1 MFKQVPKFLLFKWCH
16 FARSCSCC
24 GLAGHLAPACPLQK
38 IFMTNDIVMQKPMPL
53 VLDIAPT
60 SFAFKVD
67 HLRHMFA
74 FLPNHKFREV
84 VLKYLPDFVFE
95 KHGPDIERALAILT
109 SVDERVL
116 MIDILWDECKGCAL
130 SHPQIEPD
138 EDKQC
143 SVPNSHY
150 DFDDF
155 NFALNPQ
162 EAYKHFDEF

>member
-1 MFKQVPKFLLFKWCH
+1 MFPKFH
-16 FARSCSCC
+16 
-24 GLAGHLAPACPLQK
+24 P
-38 IFMTNDIVMQKPMPL
+38 VMQKPMPP
-53 VLDIAPT
+53 VLNIAPT
-60 SFAFKVD
+60 SFASKVD